1 MYNSVCFKG
10 GKLIQ
15 LLKLLNYRVKVM
27 KCASESS
34 LSRAGSSTM
43 VSVQGDAQ
51 MATGF
56 PGP

>member
-1 MYNSVCFKG
+1 MYHSVCFKG

-27 KCASESS
+27 KYASESS
-34 LSRAGSSTM
+34 MFRAGSSTM
-43 VSVQGDAQ
+43 ISVQGDAQ

-56 PGP
+56 LGL